1 MKDTIVAV
9 ATAWAPA
16 AIGVIRL
23 SGPDALPIA
32 LKYFRFK
39 RPRTRPLPRYA
50 HLGEIWVEN
59 QLLDEVVLTYFPKP
73 HSYTGEDV
81 VEISFHG
88 SPYIL
93 RRALEAF
100 QAGGARL
107 AQPGEF
113 TLRAYL
119 HRKIALDQ
127 AEAVATLIQA
137 QSEAAHRL
145 ALSQLRGTYFQKV
158 RQLRQNLI
166 DYLALLELELD
177 FSEEDVEFASRPQLR
192 VLLLALQG
200 EIERLLSSYRMGQAI
215 QEGIPLA
222 IVGEPNVGK
231 STLLNALLGDSRA
244 IVSDIPGTTRDTI
257 QERLFIEGFE
267 LRLIDT
273 AGLRENPSDPI
284 EAEGIRRTRKAVQEA
299 FLTLIIIEAPR
310 FESLEAIVAYAKK
323 LLSELPPNYLLVAN
337 KSDLVA
343 PHHPIWSIPE
353 VIKLSARQGMGLEEL
368 RQKIADKLTALGAS
382 GEVLISNYRHY
393 AAFTEAL
400 AAVQEAL
407 GLLEAGRE
415 TELVAQAMRRAAFS
429 IGTIIGEITPE
440 DILESI
446 FSRFCIGK

>member
-1 MKDTIVAV
+1 MNDTIVAV
-9 ATAWAPA
+9 ATALAPS

-32 LKYFRFK
+32 LKHFRFK
-39 RPRTRPLPRYA
+39 GKRAKPIPRYA
-50 HLGEIWVEN
+50 HFGEIWVDD
-59 QLLDEVVLTYFPKP
+59 QLLDEGILLYFPKP
-73 HSYTGEDV
+73 HSYTGEEV

-100 QAGGARL
+100 QVAGARL
-107 AQPGEF
+107 ARPGEF

-177 FSEEDVEFASRPQLR
+177 FSEEDVEFASRSQLKA
-192 VLLLALQG
+192 LLLELQG
-200 EIERLLSSYRMGQAI
+200 EIERLLASYRMGQAI

-231 STLLNALLGDSRA
+231 STLLNALVGDARA

-257 QERLFIEGFE
+257 QERLFISGFE

-273 AGLRENPSDPI
+273 AGLRERPADPI
-284 EAEGIRRTRKAVQEA
+284 EAEGIRRTQKAAQEA
-299 FLTLIIIEAPR
+299 FLTLIVVEAPR
-310 FESLEAIVAYAKK
+310 FDNLPAIEAHAQK
-323 LLSELPPNYLLVAN
+323 LLGKIPENCLYVAN
-337 KSDLVA
+337 KCDLIP
-343 PHHPIWSIPE
+343 PHHPLWSIPD
-353 VIKLSARQGMGLEEL
+353 VVKISARNGTGLEEL
-368 RQKIADKLTALGAS
+368 RQKIVEKLSALGAGS
-382 GEVLISNYRHY
+382 EVLLSNYRHY
-393 AAFTEAL
+393 AAFLEAL
-400 AAVQEAL
+400 EAVREAR
-407 GLLEAGRE
+407 GLLEAQRE
-415 TELVAQAMRRAAFS
+415 TELIAQALRGAAHA
-429 IGTIIGEITPE
+429 IGTITGEITPDE
-440 DILESI
+440 ILDSI

>member
-1 MKDTIVAV
+1 MTDTIVAV

-23 SGPDALPIA
+23 SGPEALSIA
-32 LKYFRFK
+32 LRHFRFR
-39 RPRTRPLPRYA
+39 RPRTQPRPRYA
-50 HLGEIWVEN
+50 HHGEIWVEN
-59 QLLDEVVLTYFPKP
+59 QLLDEVVLIYFPKP

-93 RRALEAF
+93 RRALETF
-100 QAGGARL
+100 QAAGARL

-119 HRKIALDQ
+119 NRKIALDQ

-177 FSEEDVEFASRPQLR
+177 FSEEDVEFASRSQLKM
-192 VLLLALQG
+192 LLSELQG
-200 EIERLLSSYRMGQAI
+200 EMERLLASYRMGQAI

-257 QERLFIEGFE
+257 QERLFIGGFE

-273 AGLRENPSDPI
+273 AGLRENPSDLI
-284 EAEGIRRTRKAVQEA
+284 EAEGIRRTLKAVQEA
-299 FLTLIIIEAPR
+299 FLTLILVEAPH
-310 FESLEAIVAYAKK
+310 FDNLETLMAYAKK
-323 LLSELPPNYLLVAN
+323 LLGELPPNYLFIAN
-337 KSDLVA
+337 KSDLVP
-343 PHHPIWSIPE
+343 PHHPIWSVPE
-353 VIKLSARQGMGLEEL
+353 VVKISARQGTGLEEL
-368 RQKIADKLTALGAS
+368 QQRIAEKLTALGTS
-382 GEVLISNYRHY
+382 GEALISNYRHY
-393 AAFTEAL
+393 AAFAEAL
-400 AAVQEAL
+400 EAVQEAL
-407 GLLEAGRE
+407 ELIEAGRE
-415 TELVAQAMRRAAFS
+415 TELVAQAMRRAAYA
-429 IGTIIGEITPE
+429 IGTITGEITPD
-440 DILESI
+440 DILGSI

>member
-1 MKDTIVAV
+1 MRDTIVAV
-9 ATAWAPA
+9 ATAWAPS
-16 AIGVIRL
+16 AIGVVRL
-23 SGPDALPIA
+23 SGPEALSIA

-39 RPRTRPLPRYA
+39 GRRQKPISRYA
-50 HLGEIWVEN
+50 HFGEVWVEG
-59 QLLDEVVLTYFPKP
+59 QLLDEGILIYFPAP

-88 SPYIL
+88 SLYIL

-100 QAGGARL
+100 QVAGARL

-119 HRKIALDQ
+119 NRKIALDQ

-145 ALSQLRGTYFQKV
+145 SLSQLRGTYFQKV

-177 FSEEDVEFASRPQLR
+177 FSEEDVEFASRTQLKT
-192 VLLLALQG
+192 LLYELHA
-200 EIERLLSSYRMGQAI
+200 EIERLLASYRMGQAI
-215 QEGIPLA
+215 QEGIPIA

-231 STLLNALLGDSRA
+231 STLLNALLGESRA

-257 QERLFIEGFE
+257 QERLFISGFE

-273 AGLRENPSDPI
+273 AGLREEPGDPI
-284 EAEGIRRTRKAVQEA
+284 EAEGIRRTQKAVQEA

-310 FESLEAIVAYAKK
+310 FHTLSAIQSHAEK
-323 LLSELPPNYLLVAN
+323 LLGQIPQNALYIAN
-337 KSDLVA
+337 KSDLI
-343 PHHPIWSIPE
+343 PPDHPLWAIPE
-353 VIKLSARQGMGLEEL
+353 VIKISAQKGTGLAGL
-368 RQKIADKLTALGAS
+368 QQKIVEKLSELGAS
-382 GEVLISNYRHY
+382 SEMLLSNFRHY
-393 AAFTEAL
+393 AAFMEAL
-400 AAVQEAL
+400 EAVREAQR
-407 GLLEAGRE
+407 LLEARRE
-415 TELVAQAMRRAAFS
+415 TELVAQALRGAALA
-429 IGTIIGEITPE
+429 IGTITGDITPD